1 MTSREFYALVV
12 EMRKAQRARAR
23 ARVDDRRLNMFAADL
38 ERKVDEEIARVD
50 LVLRQRQNPAL
61 DL

>member
-1 MTSREFYALVV
+1 MTSREFYNLVV

-38 ERKVDEEIARVD
+38 ERKVDEEIARVA
-50 LVLRQRQNPAL
+50 LLLRERQNPTL
-61 DL
+61 NL

>member
-1 MTSREFYALVV
+1 MTSREFYTLVV

-61 DL
+61 EL